1 MTIRLFVLAL
11 CLFATSLGLRAV
23 TKAEI
28 VPVRQ
33 SFNSFPME
41 LDGWKGQRAAE
52 FDKKTLSI
60 LGVDEYLT
68 RVYSR
73 PASAPLHLYVGYYE
87 SQRQGDTIHS
97 PMNCLPG
104 AGWEP
109 AETGR
114 LKLSVR
120 ENLQT
125 SNVRAI
131 EINRVIIQKGFERQL
146 VLYWYQGHGRVI
158 ASEYSGKIF
167 MVLDAIRTNRTDAAL
182 VRVVAPVAAGQ
193 SEEVAEQTA
202 VQFVQTLFPRLAD
215 YLPY

>member
-1 MTIRLFVLAL
+1 
-11 CLFATSLGLRAV
+11 
-23 TKAEI
+23 
-28 VPVRQ
+28 
-33 SFNSFPME
+33 
-41 LDGWKGQRAAE
+41 
-52 FDKKTLSI
+52 
-60 LGVDEYLT
+60 
-68 RVYSR
+68 
-73 PASAPLHLYVGYYE
+73 
-87 SQRQGDTIHS
+87 
-97 PMNCLPG
+97 
-104 AGWEP
+104 
-109 AETGR
+109 

-131 EINRVIIQKGFERQL
+131 EINRVVIQKGFERQL

-193 SEEVAEQTA
+193 SEEVAEQRA

>member
-1 MTIRLFVLAL
+1 MTTRLFVLSV
-11 CLFATSLGLRAV
+11 CLLATSLGLRAV

-33 SFNSFPME
+33 SFSTFPIE
-41 LDGWKGQRAAE
+41 LDGWNGQRAAE
-52 FDKKTLSI
+52 FDEKTLSI

-68 RVYSR
+68 RFYYR
-73 PASAPLHLYVGYYE
+73 PVSASLHLYVGYYE

-109 AETGR
+109 AQKGR
-114 LKLSVR
+114 MKVSVR
-120 ENLQT
+120 ENLQS
-125 SNVRAI
+125 SNVRPI
-131 EINRVIIQKGFERQL
+131 EINRVVIQKGVERRL
-146 VLYWYQGHGRVI
+146 VLYWYQGHGRVL

-182 VRVVAPVAAGQ
+182 VRVIAPIAGGE
-193 SEEVAEQTA
+193 SEEVAEQSA
-202 VQFVQTLFPRLAD
+202 VQFVQALFPRLAD
-215 YLPY
+215 YLPS